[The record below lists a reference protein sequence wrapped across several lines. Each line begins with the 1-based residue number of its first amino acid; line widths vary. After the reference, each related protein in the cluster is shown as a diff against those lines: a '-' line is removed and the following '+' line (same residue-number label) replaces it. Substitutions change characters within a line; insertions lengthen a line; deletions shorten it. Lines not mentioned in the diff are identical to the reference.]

1 MKHLFLVSIVTLQAL
16 ALSGAETTAEL
27 KETSTP
33 WLPTRYFVHVALAT
47 NVPASALNASM
58 FRVER
63 AGVDQPVRLT
73 AVTYAGFESEDTP
86 PTYGAARL
94 YGSFSPAENYAV
106 TVFYPGGLVES
117 ATVESQL
124 EAPPVQTFFQ
134 KISRNFDLTLEAF
147 VPDEVRS
154 IGLRYDLKYHLPEF
168 PIASAAS
175 IRMKLASEG
184 EVSTEED
191 DSDVQNAM
199 KGGLT
204 LSALWNTHWRVRLLN
219 DTNAYRYVYPLG
231 FQLKPAEFEVDRD
244 FDFVDYTGKIMAGGA
259 TPYLDYPV
267 LLWSRLLQHK
277 VSSFPPTIFIGYTL
291 RKTIE
296 EDASR
301 NFGTHRIEGELVY
314 HFPLA
319 DQWDLK
325 CVYRGFY
332 HPKESEYR
340 SAVDVGLIWY
350 IDLLQKRGLSLSFQ
364 DGSLPPEFRHTHSFR
379 LGFVGTL

>member
-1 MKHLFLVSIVTLQAL
+1 MKRLFLASIVTLHAV
-16 ALSGAETTAEL
+16 ALSGAETAAEL

-47 NVPASALNASM
+47 NLPASALNASM

-63 AGVDQPVRLT
+63 KGVDQPVRLT

-86 PTYGAARL
+86 PTYSAARL
-94 YGSFSPAENYAV
+94 YGGFSPTENYAV
-106 TVFYPGGLVES
+106 TVFYPGGAVES
-117 ATVESQL
+117 ATVESNL
-124 EAPPVQTFFQ
+124 EAPPTQTFFHR
-134 KISRNFDLTLEAF
+134 IGRNFDLTLEPF
-147 VPDEVRS
+147 VPDEARS
-154 IGLRYDLKYHLPEF
+154 IGLKYDLKYHLPEF
-168 PIASAAS
+168 PIPSAAS
-175 IRMKLASEG
+175 IRMKLTSEG

-191 DSDVQNAM
+191 DPDVQNAM

-204 LSALWNTHWRVRLLN
+204 LSALWNTHARVKLFN
-219 DTNAYRYVYPLG
+219 DTNVYRYAYPLG

-244 FDFVDYTGKIMAGGA
+244 FEFADYTAKIMAGGA
-259 TPYLDYPV
+259 IPYLDYPV
-267 LLWSRLLQHK
+267 LMWSRLIQHK
-277 VSSFPPTIFIGYTL
+277 VSSFPPTLFIGYTV

-296 EDASR
+296 EDAPR
-301 NFGTHRIEGELVY
+301 DFGTHRIEGELVY

-325 CVYRGFY
+325 CVYKGFY
-332 HPKESEYR
+332 HPKNSEYR

-379 LGFVGTL
+379 LGFVGKL